1 MSSSSSSYPI
11 LEDDPVP
18 PPPSTTTTADA
29 NLLSLFGLTKQAN
42 AAFTGGIKIA
52 DYTKGCPGVKEFRK
66 GPDLDIALIAN
77 HQPAKLVF
85 QPLSRH
91 VMQRAFTLEA
101 GTLQNGNTNS
111 QPGIPVQSAL
121 AGGDQEQ

>member
-1 MSSSSSSYPI
+1 MSSSSSSSYPI

-18 PPPSTTTTADA
+18 SPITTTTTADA
-29 NLLSLFGLTKQAN
+29 NLLSSFGLTKQAN

-66 GPDLDIALIAN
+66 GPDLDIAPIAN
-77 HQPAKLVF
+77 HQPAKLVL
-85 QPLSRH
+85 QPLNKR

-101 GTLQNGNTNS
+101 GIMQNSNT
-111 QPGIPVQSAL
+111 QPGLPVQSAL